1 MRKLIRYSALAFL
14 VWAVTT
20 FAWAALS
27 HATGLVGPAEASGAS
42 LRFVASAVTFV
53 DPPGVLGAPQ
63 RFAASQIRHAARAVE
78 RVHRGPERAMSRLMD
93 RLGHDARHRGLHR
106 HRHALRIERQGRS
119 VEIPLDE
126 LDGARERAMARARI
140 ELERHRRDLERQR
153 AGFDRQRWRQEVE
166 ARRQEVEVRRREIEQ
181 RRIELDRQRQEHLE
195 RRLQSVRERLE
206 RVQVEQQGEFRRKLV
221 ERLREILRELERELE
236 DARADQDIE
245 IDASEL
251 SARIL
256 ESIGVQIEG
265 IGQDLSADA
274 PVTIRIR
281 GDGN

>member
-1 MRKLIRYSALAFL
+1 MRKLIRYSALAFV

-42 LRFVASAVTFV
+42 LRFVAGAVTFV

-93 RLGHDARHRGLHR
+93 RFGHDVAHRGHR
-106 HRHALRIERQGRS
+106 HRHRQVLRIERDRRAMA
-119 VEIPLDE
+119 IPLDE

-140 ELERHRRDLERQR
+140 ELERHRRDLERGRRDLERGR
-153 AGFDRQRWRQEVE
+153 ASFDRERWR
-166 ARRQEVEVRRREIEQ
+166 REVEVRR
-181 RRIELDRQRQEHLE
+181 QEHLQ
-195 RRLQSVRERLE
+195 RRLDLVRERLE
-206 RVQVEQQGEFRRKLV
+206 GVEAERDGELKRKLV

-236 DARADQDIE
+236 NARVEQRFDVE
-245 IDASEL
+245 IDAREDL
-251 SARIL
+251 ARQIL
-256 ESIGVQIEG
+256 EALEVELEG
-265 IGQDLSADA
+265 IGEEISVDA
-274 PVTIRIR
+274 PVRIRIR